1 MHNNVNE
8 VGGSSNLSE
17 TNGRLPET
25 EESVPRV
32 HICPVSVFASE
43 SCYADS
49 PVTSEEPIIEQIL
62 GICNWEQILILGIK
76 YENIGAARNLF
87 TKLNF

>member
-1 MHNNVNE
+1 MLHNNVEE

-17 TNGRLPET
+17 TNGRLLET
-25 EESVPRV
+25 EEYLVPRV

-49 PVTSEEPIIEQIL
+49 PVTSEEPITKQIFHRGPCNMGHILTL
-62 GICNWEQILILGIK
+62 GTK
-76 YENIGAARNLF
+76 YAA
-87 TKLNF
+87 